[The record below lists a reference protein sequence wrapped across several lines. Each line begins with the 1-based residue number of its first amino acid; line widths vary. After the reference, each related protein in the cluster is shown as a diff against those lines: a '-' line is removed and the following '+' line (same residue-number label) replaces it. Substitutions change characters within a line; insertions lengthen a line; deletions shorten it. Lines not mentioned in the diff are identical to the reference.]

1 MGIVERRERL
11 RKQVR
16 HDILKTA
23 RDIAR
28 EEGWQAVSIRKIA
41 DVIEY
46 SPPILYEYFDS
57 KDKLLETI
65 RNDGFAFLHEEL
77 LKLRTLYRNPE
88 KLITEFAQIQWKFM
102 HTQTEVFQVMFNME
116 GGICQSKQA
125 YQIEFAMLNNHPV
138 WEAMALIRPRSAD
151 AVSKTFYEW
160 WCLTYG
166 FLVVTSVTQPRQ
178 TLSNFEA
185 IFMETVRRF
194 VRGLA

>member
-1 MGIVERRERL
+1 MGIIERRERL

-16 HDILKTA
+16 NDILKTA

-41 DVIEY
+41 EVIEY
-46 SPPILYEYFDS
+46 SPPILYEYFDN

-65 RNDGFAFLHEEL
+65 RNEGFAYLHEEL
-77 LKLRTLYRNPE
+77 LKLKTLYRSPE
-88 KLITEFAQIQWKFM
+88 KLITEFAQIQWRFM
-102 HTQTEVFQVMFNME
+102 VTQMEVFQVMFNME

-125 YQIEFAMLNNHPV
+125 YQIEFAMLNNHPI
-138 WEAMALIRPRSAD
+138 WEALALIRPRSAD

-166 FLVVTSVTQPRQ
+166 FLVVTGVTQTRH
-178 TLSNFEA
+178 TLPNFEPV
-185 IFMETVRRF
+185 FMESVRRF

>member
-88 KLITEFAQIQWKFM
+88 KLITEFAQIQWRFM

-178 TLSNFEA
+178 TLSNFEP

>member
-16 HDILKTA
+16 NDILKTA

-28 EEGWQAVSIRKIA
+28 EEGWQSVSIRKIA
-41 DVIEY
+41 EVIEY
-46 SPPILYEYFDS
+46 SPPILYEYFDN

-65 RNDGFAFLHEEL
+65 RNEGFAYLHEEL
-77 LKLRTLYRNPE
+77 LKLKTLYRNPE
-88 KLITEFAQIQWKFM
+88 KLITEFAQIQWRLM
-102 HTQTEVFQVMFNME
+102 LTQMEVFQVMFNME

-138 WEAMALIRPRSAD
+138 WEALALIRPRSAD

-160 WCLTYG
+160 WCITYG
-166 FLVVTSVTQPRQ
+166 FLVVTAVTQPRQ
-178 TLSNFEA
+178 TLANFEPV
-185 IFMETVRRF
+185 FMESVRRF

>member
-16 HDILKTA
+16 NDILKTA

-28 EEGWQAVSIRKIA
+28 EEGWQSVSIRKIA
-41 DVIEY
+41 EIIEY
-46 SPPILYEYFDS
+46 SPPILYEYFDN

-77 LKLRTLYRNPE
+77 LKLKTLYRNPE
-88 KLITEFAQIQWKFM
+88 KLITEFAQVQWRFM
-102 HTQTEVFQVMFNME
+102 LTQMEVFQVMFNIE
-116 GGICQSKQA
+116 GGLCQSKQA
-125 YQIEFAMLNNHPV
+125 YQIEFAMLNNHPI
-138 WEAMALIRPRSAD
+138 WESLALIRPRSAD

-166 FLVVTSVTQPRQ
+166 FLVVTGVTQTRQ
-178 TLSNFEA
+178 TLPNFEP
-185 IFMETVRRF
+185 IFMESVRRF

>member
-16 HDILKTA
+16 NDILKTA

-28 EEGWQAVSIRKIA
+28 EEGWQSVSIRKIA
-41 DVIEY
+41 EVIEY
-46 SPPILYEYFDS
+46 SPPILYEYFDN

-77 LKLRTLYRNPE
+77 LKLKTLYRNPE
-88 KLITEFAQIQWKFM
+88 KLITEFAQIQWRFM
-102 HTQTEVFQVMFNME
+102 LTQMEVFQVMFNME

-138 WEAMALIRPRSAD
+138 WEALALIRPRSAD

-166 FLVVTSVTQPRQ
+166 FLVVTGVTQTRQ
-178 TLSNFEA
+178 TLPNFEP
-185 IFMETVRRF
+185 IFMESVRRF
-194 VRGLA
+194 VRGLS

>member
-16 HDILKTA
+16 NDILKTA

-28 EEGWQAVSIRKIA
+28 EEGWQSVSIRKIA
-41 DVIEY
+41 EVIEY
-46 SPPILYEYFDS
+46 SPPILYEYFDN

-65 RNDGFAFLHEEL
+65 RNEGFAFLHEEL
-77 LKLRTLYRNPE
+77 LKLKTLYRNPE
-88 KLITEFAQIQWKFM
+88 KLITEFAQIQWRFM
-102 HTQTEVFQVMFNME
+102 ITQMEVFQVMFNME

-138 WEAMALIRPRSAD
+138 WEALALIRPRSAD

-166 FLVVTSVTQPRQ
+166 FLVITGVTQTRQ
-178 TLSNFEA
+178 TLPNFEP
-185 IFMETVRRF
+185 IFMESVRRF

>member
-1 MGIVERRERL
+1 MGIFERRERI

-16 HDILKTA
+16 ADILKTA

-46 SPPILYEYFDS
+46 SPPILYEYFDN

-65 RNDGFAFLHEEL
+65 RDEGFAYLHEEL
-77 LKLRTLYRNPE
+77 LKIKNLYRSPE
-88 KLITEFAQIQWKFM
+88 KIIIEFAQVQWRFLLE
-102 HTQTEVFQVMFNME
+102 QTEVFQVMFNLN
-116 GGICQSKQA
+116 GALCQSQKA
-125 YQIEFAMLNNHPV
+125 YQIEFSMLNNHPI
-138 WEAMALIRPRSAD
+138 WEALAMIRPRSAD

-166 FLVVTSVTQPRQ
+166 FLAMSVVTQPKA
-178 TLSNFEA
+178 TLANIEPS
-185 IFMETVRRF
+185 FMESVRRF
-194 VRGLA
+194 SRALA

>member
-16 HDILKTA
+16 NDILKTA

-28 EEGWQAVSIRKIA
+28 EEGWQSVSIRKIA
-41 DVIEY
+41 EVIEY
-46 SPPILYEYFDS
+46 SPPILYEYFDN

-77 LKLRTLYRNPE
+77 LKLKTLYRNPE
-88 KLITEFAQIQWKFM
+88 KLITEFAQIQWRFM
-102 HTQTEVFQVMFNME
+102 LTQMEVFQVMFNME

-138 WEAMALIRPRSAD
+138 WEALAMIRPRSAD

-166 FLVVTSVTQPRQ
+166 FLVVTGVTQTRHNLP
-178 TLSNFEA
+178 NFEP
-185 IFMETVRRF
+185 IFMESVRRF
-194 VRGLA
+194 VRGLS